1 MLWRH
6 RLTRRRALQRGAAL
20 AALGCAQPALFT
32 RGGPAAASPRQEV
45 DPPGWEAVSA
55 RLQAAVDGGEVD
67 GAGLVAVSAA
77 QTLYLRAF
85 GRYGVDSV
93 DLIASATK
101 QPSACTL
108 MALVDDGAVALDDPV
123 SRYLPEFGGAKAA
136 ITLRQCL
143 SHTSGLPAM
152 APELADDTI
161 TLAEAV
167 RRYAR
172 LPLVAAPGTRF
183 VYGGVS
189 YAVAGRMA
197 EVASGMSWAALFA
210 QRIAGPLGMATFDYG
225 ATPNPRIGGGAA
237 CSLLDYAP
245 FLQLHLNGG
254 ASGGAQVLSAGAVA
268 EMQRPQLPP
277 GVTTNGVAGKREF
290 GYGLGWWFDALDAA
304 GNPVQFSDP
313 GLFGAIPWLDPGRGY
328 GAFLLVR
335 RLLRDSVRLYDDLL
349 PLVQA
354 AVAAG

>member
-1 MLWRH
+1 MLWRR
-6 RLTRRRALQRGAAL
+6 RLTRRVALQRGAAL
-20 AALGCAQPALFT
+20 AALARAHPSLFAQ
-32 RGGPAAASPRQEV
+32 RGPAAASRQQEV

-67 GAGLVAVSAA
+67 GAGLVAVSAT

-123 SRYLPEFGGAKAA
+123 ARYLPEFAGAKAA

-143 SHTSGLPAM
+143 SHTSGLPSM
-152 APELADDTI
+152 APELSDDTI

-189 YAVAGRMA
+189 YSVAGRVA
-197 EVASGMSWAALFA
+197 EVVSGMDW
-210 QRIAGPLGMATFDYG
+210 
-225 ATPNPRIGGGAA
+225 
-237 CSLLDYAP
+237 
-245 FLQLHLNGG
+245 
-254 ASGGAQVLSAGAVA
+254 
-268 EMQRPQLPP
+268 
-277 GVTTNGVAGKREF
+277 
-290 GYGLGWWFDALDAA
+290 
-304 GNPVQFSDP
+304 
-313 GLFGAIPWLDPGRGY
+313 
-328 GAFLLVR
+328 
-335 RLLRDSVRLYDDLL
+335 
-349 PLVQA
+349 
-354 AVAAG
+354 